1 MNKEDNEVYF
11 LGKNK
16 PKQHSKRIYL
26 YTLILLAILGISG
39 WIYYKSTI
47 KKTDNTEILQ
57 TVSIHPKKTI
67 LKRPRFDKDKDITA
81 FYSWIA
87 QNLKYPKGL
96 ENKDAKVVIKFT
108 VNTAGKL
115 EKFQILESPK
125 EKAFEQAVI
134 SLLKESPQW
143 SPAELTDGTKVNMEF
158 TLPVSFKPEK

>member
-39 WIYYKSTI
+39 WIYNKSTI
-47 KKTDNTEILQ
+47 KKTDNT
-57 TVSIHPKKTI
+57 
-67 LKRPRFDKDKDITA
+67 
-81 FYSWIA
+81 
-87 QNLKYPKGL
+87 
-96 ENKDAKVVIKFT
+96 
-108 VNTAGKL
+108 

-143 SPAELTDGTKVNMEF
+143 APAELTDGTKVNMEF